1 MKTGFLVFI
10 TIALS
15 IYILGNWYLFTR
27 LRQSW
32 PEQWQGFSLVIT
44 LFLFCAGC
52 FVLSRFI
59 GHTRYTGLY
68 NIVSWIGYFWL
79 VILLYSVVILAVFDI
94 VRILNW
100 IMPFLPDSTSIQY
113 KNLKTFTLLVTCCT
127 LVLVIL
133 TGYFNANNTKIR
145 KISLSSEK
153 INGKPVVIALASD
166 LHFGNMVCDK
176 KIQKLVDLINSYN
189 PDIVI
194 LAGDLMDEAHEY
206 TFKNKVGQ
214 PLKHLKASKG
224 VYAIAG
230 NHEYFGGIK
239 GAIQYIKSLGIEFLR
254 DSVVELDDIV
264 IVGRDDIH
272 NLGTSNTSRMPLS
285 QLIVEKHRNK
295 FILVAD
301 HQPINLSESAKAK
314 VDLQVSGHTHN
325 GQMWPFIHLVNLAFE
340 RAYGLFKIDETN
352 FYITSGFGTWGPPIR
367 LGSNSE
373 IAIITIN

>member
-15 IYILGNWYLFTR
+15 IYTLGNWYLFTR
-27 LRQSW
+27 LKQAW
-32 PEQWQGFSLVIT
+32 PEQWQGLSLIFT
-44 LFLFCAGC
+44 LLLLFAGC

-59 GHTRYTGLY
+59 GHTKYTGLY

-79 VILLYSVVILAVFDI
+79 VILLYSVVILAVYDI
-94 VRILNW
+94 VRLLNYF
-100 IMPFLPDSTSIQY
+100 MPFLPNTASIPY
-113 KNLKTFTLLVTCCT
+113 KNLKTFTLLVTSCILFI
-127 LVLVIL
+127 LVLF
-133 TGYFNANNTKIR
+133 GYINAGNTKVR
-145 KISLSSEK
+145 HISLSSEK
-153 INGKPVVIALASD
+153 INGKPVTIALASD
-166 LHFGNMVCDK
+166 LHFGNIVSDK
-176 KIQKLVDLINSYN
+176 KLERLVNSINSYN

-206 TFKNKVGQ
+206 IFKNKVGQ
-214 PLKHLKASKG
+214 PLKGLKAPKG

-230 NHEYFGGIK
+230 NHEYIGGIEN
-239 GAIQYIKSLGIEFLR
+239 AISYISSLGITFLR
-254 DSVVELDDIV
+254 DSVIEHDEIV

-272 NLGTSNTSRMPLS
+272 SVSTGNNRRKPLS
-285 QLIVEKHRNK
+285 QLISEKYKEK

-301 HQPINLSESAKAK
+301 HQPADLKRVAASKI
-314 VDLQVSGHTHN
+314 DLQVSGHTHN

-340 RAYGLFKIDETN
+340 RAYGLFKIEETK